1 VDPLVFVLVAGAAVL
16 HVTWNILLKTAGDP
30 LRAAGVGMATAAVA
44 LCPVALV
51 GWLVAG
57 RPAIPAETLLLSVVS
72 GALEA
77 MYFSFLAA
85 AYRRGD
91 LSLVYP
97 LARGTAPLLAV
108 LIGVVLLGERLG
120 PIGFVGVGCLLVG
133 LLALQRPWRY
143 LRASGREGGGAAGF
157 ALLTG
162 ITIASYS
169 AVDRVAVR
177 GTEPWIYAGLIW
189 ASCTVFLWAYI
200 ALERRRVLLRG
211 PVAVAAGGGAGAGS
225 AGFGAAVAGTSGTS
239 GTSGPGSTS
248 SASFGGS
255 DPQAFDPRRA
265 GVGGLITLAAYLLIL
280 VAFTVAP
287 LTAVAPL
294 RESAIVLASGW
305 GAIRLREGADRGDI
319 ARRLGSAALVV
330 AGAVLLAID

>member
-16 HVTWNILLKTAGDP
+16 HVTWNVLLKTAGDP
-30 LRAAGVGMATAAVA
+30 LRAAAVGMVTAAAVI
-44 LCPVALV
+44 CPTALV
-51 GWLVAG
+51 AWLIVG
-57 RPAIPAETLLLSVVS
+57 RPAIPTETIVLSVVS

-77 MYFSFLAA
+77 LYFAFLAS

-108 LIGVVLLGERLG
+108 AIGVVLLNERLG
-120 PIGFVGVGCLLVG
+120 PVGYAGVAALLAG
-133 LLALQRPWRY
+133 LLSLQRPWRY
-143 LRASGREGGGAAGF
+143 LRASGREHGGAAGF

-169 AVDRVAVR
+169 AVDRVGVR

-189 ASCTVFLWAYI
+189 ASCTVFLWGYVWVY
-200 ALERRRVLLRG
+200 RRQQAPAV
-211 PVAVAAGGGAGAGS
+211 VAEGGADPAPFS
-225 AGFGAAVAGTSGTS
+225 SLRAGFG
-239 GTSGPGSTS
+239 
-248 SASFGGS
+248 
-255 DPQAFDPRRA
+255 
-265 GVGGLITLAAYLLIL
+265 GLMTLAAYLLIL

-305 GAIRLREGADRGDI
+305 GAFRLREAADRSD
-319 ARRLGSAALVV
+319 AFRRIGSAGLVV
-330 AGAVLLAID
+330 FGAILLAID